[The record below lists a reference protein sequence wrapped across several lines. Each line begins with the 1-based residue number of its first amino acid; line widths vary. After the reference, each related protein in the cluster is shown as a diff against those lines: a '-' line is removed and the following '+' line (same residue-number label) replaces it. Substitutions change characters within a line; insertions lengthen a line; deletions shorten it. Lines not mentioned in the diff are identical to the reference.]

1 MHVIFKQIIRIL
13 FQSFTEEQG
22 LRIIKG
28 RKGAKVMR
36 NEMMHRP
43 VVKPELVEYMRTK
56 QKKLPG
62 ELGAVEAEA
71 NEAGADYSARNS
83 SFSTILLGQLKPKI
97 F

>member
-62 ELGAVEAEA
+62 ELGKW
-71 NEAGADYSARNS
+71 RR
-83 SFSTILLGQLKPKI
+83 KPMKRGCRL
-97 F
+97 FHTKQ